1 MKKSNLI
8 VLLIIG
14 LLFIGG
20 CKSKRNS
27 STAESINA
35 VKVQQFWDDQFD
47 SEYLEARGKASVTLD
62 GGPKNVSMHLKM
74 KKDSLIWG
82 KFSLFGIGV
91 TVLITPDSFFM
102 VNTLSQTY
110 SAYDNSYVN
119 QLLGFKVTISQ
130 LQNLLT
136 GNAVFPLTNYRLRS
150 AENQLVGSDG
160 MATNTISMNDVFRTL
175 SSSIETGDTS
185 QRADI
190 QYDNYELLGAKRLP
204 KNVVIDVKKG
214 AQKLNVVLNYQN
226 VNTNLITTFP
236 FKVPNGFNRK

>member
-1 MKKSNLI
+1 M
-8 VLLIIG
+8 
-14 LLFIGG
+14 
-20 CKSKRNS
+20 
-27 STAESINA
+27 
-35 VKVQQFWDDQFD
+35 KVQQFWDDQFD

-62 GGPKNVSMHLKM
+62 GGPKNVSLHLKM

-130 LQNLLT
+130 LQNLLM

-190 QYDNYELLGAKRLP
+190 QYENYELLGAKRLP

-214 AQKLNVVLNYQN
+214 AQNLNVVLNYQN
-226 VNTNLITTFP
+226 VNTNVITTFP

>member
-1 MKKSNLI
+1 M
-8 VLLIIG
+8 
-14 LLFIGG
+14 
-20 CKSKRNS
+20 
-27 STAESINA
+27 
-35 VKVQQFWDDQFD
+35 KVQQFWDDQFD

-130 LQNLLT
+130 LQNLLM

-150 AENQLVGSDG
+150 VENQLVGSDG

-175 SSSIETGDTS
+175 SSSIETGDAS

-190 QYDNYELLGAKRLP
+190 QYENYELLGAKRLP

-214 AQKLNVVLNYQN
+214 AQNLNVVLNYQN
-226 VNTNLITTFP
+226 VNTNVITTFP
-236 FKVPNGFNRK
+236 FRVPNGFNRK

>member
-1 MKKSNLI
+1 MKKNNLI
-8 VLLIIG
+8 VLLIIV
-14 LLFIGG
+14 LSFIGG

-130 LQNLLT
+130 LQNLLM

-190 QYDNYELLGAKRLP
+190 QYENYELLGAKRLP

-214 AQKLNVVLNYQN
+214 AQNLNVVLNYQN
-226 VNTNLITTFP
+226 VNTNVITTFP
-236 FKVPNGFNRK
+236 FRVPNGFNRK

>member
-1 MKKSNLI
+1 M
-8 VLLIIG
+8 
-14 LLFIGG
+14 
-20 CKSKRNS
+20 
-27 STAESINA
+27 
-35 VKVQQFWDDQFD
+35 KVQQFWDDQFD
-47 SEYLEARGKASVTLD
+47 SEYLEARGKASVILD

-110 SAYDNSYVN
+110 STYDNIYVN

-130 LQNLLT
+130 LQNLLM

-175 SSSIETGDTS
+175 SSSIETGDAS

-190 QYDNYELLGAKRLP
+190 QYENYELLGAKRLP
-204 KNVVIDVKKG
+204 KNVVIDVKRG
-214 AQKLNVVLNYQN
+214 GRNLNVVLNYQN
-226 VNTNLITTFP
+226 VNTNIITIFP

>member
-102 VNTLSQTY
+102 VNTLAQTY

-130 LQNLLT
+130 LQNLLV
-136 GNAVFPLTNYRLRS
+136 GNAIFVQKNYRLRS
-150 AENQLVGSDG
+150 VENQLVGSDG

-190 QYDNYELLGAKRLP
+190 QYENYELLGAKQLP

-214 AQKLNVVLNYQN
+214 AQNLNVVLNYQN
-226 VNTNLITTFP
+226 VNTNVITTFP

>member
-1 MKKSNLI
+1 MKKSKLI
-8 VLLIIG
+8 VLSIIV
-14 LLFIGG
+14 LSFIGG

-27 STAESINA
+27 SIAESIDA
-35 VKVQQFWDDQFD
+35 VKVQQFWNDQFD

-62 GGPKNVSMHLKM
+62 DGPKNVSMHLKM

-82 KFSLFGIGV
+82 KFSLFGIGA
-91 TVLITPDSFFM
+91 TVLITQDSFFM

-130 LQNLLT
+130 LQNLLV
-136 GNAVFPLTNYRLRS
+136 GNAIFLQTNYRLRS

-160 MATNTISMNDVFRTL
+160 MATNTITMNDVFRTL
-175 SSSIETGDTS
+175 SSSIETGDAS

-190 QYDNYELLGAKRLP
+190 QYENYEMLGAKQLP
-204 KNVVIDVKKG
+204 KNVVIDVKKE
-214 AQKLNVVLNYQN
+214 AQNLNVVLNYQN
-226 VNTNLITTFP
+226 VNTNVITTFP
-236 FKVPNGFNRK
+236 FKIPNGFNRK

>member
-1 MKKSNLI
+1 MKKNNLI
-8 VLLIIG
+8 VLLIIV
-14 LLFIGG
+14 LSFVGG
-20 CKSKRNS
+20 CKSKRNVS
-27 STAESINA
+27 IAESIDA
-35 VKVQQFWDDQFD
+35 VKVQQFWNDQFD

-62 GGPKNVSMHLKM
+62 GDPKNVSMHLKM

-110 SAYDNSYVN
+110 SVYDLSYVN

-130 LQNLLT
+130 LQNLLV
-136 GNAVFPLTNYRLRS
+136 GNAIFVQKNYRLRS

-190 QYDNYELLGAKRLP
+190 QYENYELLGAKQLP

-214 AQKLNVVLNYQN
+214 AQNLNVVLNYQN
-226 VNTNLITTFP
+226 VNTNVITNFP
-236 FKVPNGFNRK
+236 FKIPNGFNRK

>member
-1 MKKSNLI
+1 MKKNNLI
-8 VLLIIG
+8 VLLIIV
-14 LLFIGG
+14 LSFVGG
-20 CKSKRNS
+20 CKSKRNVS
-27 STAESINA
+27 IAESIDA

-130 LQNLLT
+130 LQNLLM

-190 QYDNYELLGAKRLP
+190 QYENYELLGAKRLP

-214 AQKLNVVLNYQN
+214 AQNLNVVLNYQN
-226 VNTNLITTFP
+226 VNTNVITTFP

>member
-1 MKKSNLI
+1 MKKNNTI
-8 VLLIIG
+8 VLLIIV
-14 LLFIGG
+14 LSFIGG
-20 CKSKRNS
+20 CKSKRNVS
-27 STAESINA
+27 IAESIDA
-35 VKVQQFWDDQFD
+35 VKVQQFWNDQFD

-119 QLLGFKVTISQ
+119 QLLGFKVTITQ
-130 LQNLLT
+130 LQNLLV
-136 GNAVFPLTNYRLRS
+136 GNAIFLQKNYRLRS

-160 MATNTISMNDVFRTL
+160 MATNTITMNDVFRTL

-190 QYDNYELLGAKRLP
+190 QYENYELLGAEQLP
-204 KNVVIDVKKG
+204 KNVVIDVNKG
-214 AQKLNVVLNYQN
+214 AQNLNVVLNYQN
-226 VNTNLITTFP
+226 VNTNVITTFP
-236 FKVPNGFNRK
+236 FKIPNGFNRK

>member
-27 STAESINA
+27 STAESIDA

-130 LQNLLT
+130 LQNLLM

-190 QYDNYELLGAKRLP
+190 QYENYELLGAKRLP

>member
-1 MKKSNLI
+1 MKKNNLI
-8 VLLIIG
+8 VLLIIV
-14 LLFIGG
+14 LSFIGG
-20 CKSKRNS
+20 CKSKRNR
-27 STAESINA
+27 TNAESIDA
-35 VKVQQFWDDQFD
+35 VKVQQFWNDQFD

-62 GGPKNVSMHLKM
+62 GGPKNVSMHIKM

-130 LQNLLT
+130 LQNLLV
-136 GNAVFPLTNYRLRS
+136 GNAIFLQTNYRLRS

-160 MATNTISMNDVFRTL
+160 MATNTITMNDVFRTL
-175 SSSIETGDTS
+175 SSFIETGDAS

-190 QYDNYELLGAKRLP
+190 QYENYELLGAEQLP

-214 AQKLNVVLNYQN
+214 AQNLNVVLNYQN
-226 VNTNLITTFP
+226 VNINVITTFP